1 MCRSVFLHPLPAP
14 VALLLQTELA
24 ERLAGLL
31 QQMKPA
37 MAQLYWAG
45 LLATLRRE
53 WFAMDHHRINKFLML
68 VRKFVAAL
76 LARLQATHW

>member
-1 MCRSVFLHPLPAP
+1 LLLLLYLNGVF
-14 VALLLQTELA
+14 LQTELA

-31 QQMKPA
+31 QQMQPA

-53 WFAMDHHRINKFLML
+53 WFAMDHHRLDKFLML

-76 LARLQATHW
+76 LARLADQQW